1 LLQELSHRVPPVL
14 FELPSTV
21 SLCFQIMEDFLI
33 DVNVL
38 LRQKGNCSVFF
49 RLLARIIF
57 PE

>member
-1 LLQELSHRVPPVL
+1 
-14 FELPSTV
+14 
-21 SLCFQIMEDFLI
+21 MEDFLI

-38 LRQKGNCSVFF
+38 LRQKGNYSVFF